1 MRAVV
6 QRVSK
11 ASVVV
16 NREIAGSIGQGL
28 LVYLAVQDSD
38 QEKDADYM
46 LEKILGLRVFDDESG
61 RMNLSVTQIR
71 GSILIV
77 SQFTLYGDCRRGKRP
92 SFSEAASTQKAR
104 TLYEY
109 FVGKCRESSL
119 ETQTGAFQERM
130 QVTSS
135 NEGPVTI
142 LLDSQ
147 KLF

>member
-6 QRVSK
+6 QRVSM

-28 LVYLAVQDSD
+28 LVYLAVQESD
-38 QEKDADYM
+38 QEKDAEYM
-46 LEKILGLRVFDDESG
+46 LEKILGLRIFEDESG

-71 GSILIV
+71 GAILIV

-92 SFSEAASTQKAR
+92 SFSEAASTQKAK

-119 ETQTGAFQERM
+119 ETQTGTFQERM

-147 KLF
+147 KMF

>member
-38 QEKDADYM
+38 QEKDADYV

>member
-1 MRAVV
+1 M
-6 QRVSK
+6 S
-11 ASVVV
+11 
-16 NREIAGSIGQGL
+16 GSIGQGL
-28 LVYLAVQDSD
+28 LVYLAVQGSD

-46 LEKILGLRVFDDESG
+46 LEKILGLRIFDDESG
-61 RMNLSVTQIR
+61 RMNLAVNQIR
-71 GSILIV
+71 GALLIV

-92 SFSEAASTQKAR
+92 SFSEAASTQQAR
-104 TLYEY
+104 MLYEY
-109 FVGKCRESSL
+109 FVGKCRESCL